1 MSSRGHRFLWTIS
14 IATHSARIGVAL
26 GERIELTPPHCDP
39 TVDRYSVYHFV
50 RGDTLVDIAEIEAA
64 RRSQ

>member
-1 MSSRGHRFLWTIS
+1 MRPGGSN
-14 IATHSARIGVAL
+14 RIAL
-26 GERIELTPPHCDP
+26 GERFEFIPPHCDP

-50 RGDTLVDIAEIEAA
+50 RGDTLVDIVDIEAA